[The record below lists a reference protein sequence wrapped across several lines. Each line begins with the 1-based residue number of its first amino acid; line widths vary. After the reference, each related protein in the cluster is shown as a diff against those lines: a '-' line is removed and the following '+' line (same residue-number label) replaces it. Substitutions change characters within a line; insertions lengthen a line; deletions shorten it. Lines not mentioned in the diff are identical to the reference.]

1 MKLYSYW
8 RSTTAYR
15 VRAALNLKGLSY
27 EIETVNLLE
36 KEQKSPD
43 YLALNPSGA
52 VPTLR
57 LDDGTL
63 LTQSLAIMDYL
74 DSLAP
79 EPLLIPQDPRA
90 RAKVL
95 AAAYTIALDV
105 HPLNNLRVIERLKG
119 EFAAEPNAVRRWMLH
134 WMVEGCTA
142 LEVQLSGAHRFC
154 FGSLPDLSDL
164 CLVAQLYNA
173 RRWGLDT
180 SAYPKLRRV
189 EAACLE
195 HPAIAAAH
203 PGRQPDAKGGA

>member
-90 RAKVL
+90 RA
-95 AAAYTIALDV
+95 
-105 HPLNNLRVIERLKG
+105 P
-119 EFAAEPNAVRRWMLH
+119 
-134 WMVEGCTA
+134 
-142 LEVQLSGAHRFC
+142 RF
-154 FGSLPDLSDL
+154 
-164 CLVAQLYNA
+164 
-173 RRWGLDT
+173 
-180 SAYPKLRRV
+180 
-189 EAACLE
+189 
-195 HPAIAAAH
+195 
-203 PGRQPDAKGGA
+203 